1 MEKIQSNIRKLR
13 KVKSLSQAEFAKLV
27 DCSRAS
33 IGAYEEGRATPKYDL
48 LITIANTFSIPVNA
62 LIERDLSVNEILG
75 FNKLQSNSQ
84 PTDLKTQLKKRVAR
98 MQDELSEIQQ
108 LLNELP

>member
-75 FNKLQSNSQ
+75 FNKIENNAQS
-84 PTDLKTQLKKRVAR
+84 TDLKTLLIKRVSR
-98 MQDELSEIQQ
+98 VQDELAEIQK
-108 LLNELP
+108 LLKDL